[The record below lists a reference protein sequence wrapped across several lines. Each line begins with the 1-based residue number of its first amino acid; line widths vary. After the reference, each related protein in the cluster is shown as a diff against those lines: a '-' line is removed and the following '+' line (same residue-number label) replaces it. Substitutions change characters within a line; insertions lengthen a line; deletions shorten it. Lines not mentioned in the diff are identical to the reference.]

1 MRNTDLNRVAEK
13 ALRLLASWNL
23 PPDPETFEVAY
34 THASGKN
41 PALTGS
47 IRLLLK
53 RKARI
58 SPQDIASLKARYFR
72 ERERGREVLEFGEKL
87 SDEVDEV
94 ASLIELSVGR
104 RLELQGRLK
113 QTKAQLGLAL
123 TRTSL
128 LEIVNKVLATA
139 QEFGQENL
147 YLGATLKQSCD
158 DINRLHKHLTAL
170 QAETL
175 TDPVTQLANRRG
187 LNQFLK
193 KRLAQSRETGE
204 SLSLLMAGIDHLS
217 VFNKTHGQLMG
228 DHVLRL
234 VASKLKKS
242 VKESDLVA
250 RYGGDMFA
258 VVLGQVDLPKASAIG
273 ERLRRAVA
281 ANYVERRST
290 KERLG
295 YATISVGVATARP
308 GQSERALIVT
318 AQTCLQQAKMAG
330 GNCVFSEL
338 DSPQR
343 AEGAPVGTIQT
354 IESTRRMAVA

>member
-34 THASGKN
+34 AHASGKN

-53 RKARI
+53 NKARL
-58 SPQDIASLKARYFR
+58 SLQDIASLKARYFR

-94 ASLIELSVGR
+94 SSLIELSVGR

-128 LEIVNKVLATA
+128 LEIVDKVLATA

-158 DINRLHKHLTAL
+158 DINRLHKDLAAL
-170 QAETL
+170 QTETL

-187 LNQFLK
+187 LTQFLN
-193 KRLAQSRETGE
+193 KRLTQFRETGE
-204 SLSLLMAGIDHLS
+204 AFSLLMADIDHLS
-217 VFNKTHGQLMG
+217 AFNKSHGQLMG

-234 VASKLKKS
+234 VASKLQKS

-258 VVLGQVDLPKASAIG
+258 VVLGHVDLPKASVIA

-290 KERLG
+290 KEQLG
-295 YATISVGVATARP
+295 RATISVGVAMPRP

-318 AQTCLQQAKMAG
+318 AQTCLQQAKTAG
-330 GNCVFSEL
+330 GNCVYSEL
-338 DSPQR
+338 DSSHCTELSP
-343 AEGAPVGTIQT
+343 ASTIQAKQP
-354 IESTRRMAVA
+354 TRRITMA